1 MVPKYW
7 ELRYGRLDT
16 LNIKIRPLIEENK
29 CNNSGTEERRNTV
42 DTMSVLISLTKKYSA
57 VQYYIIYD

>member
-1 MVPKYW
+1 MVPKYR
-7 ELRYGRLDT
+7 EFRYGRLDT

-42 DTMSVLISLTKKYSA
+42 DTMSVLISLTKK
-57 VQYYIIYD
+57 

>member
-1 MVPKYW
+1 MVPKYQ

-42 DTMSVLISLTKKYSA
+42 DIMSILISLTKK
-57 VQYYIIYD
+57 

>member
-16 LNIKIRPLIEENK
+16 LNIRIRPLIEENK
-29 CNNSGTEERRNTV
+29 CNNSGTKERRNTFECF
-42 DTMSVLISLTKKYSA
+42 DI
-57 VQYYIIYD
+57 YYQKVML